1 MSAFKECAK
10 AYGWSLKDIEETN
23 LESLLEFWQTKT
35 TETEITIN
43 GKKYKLAAKPP
54 AFL

>member
-1 MSAFKECAK
+1 MSAFKECAR

-23 LESLLEFWQTKT
+23 LESLLEFWNTKVA
-35 TETEITIN
+35 ETEKVIN
-43 GKKYKLAAKPP
+43 GTTYKLAAKPP